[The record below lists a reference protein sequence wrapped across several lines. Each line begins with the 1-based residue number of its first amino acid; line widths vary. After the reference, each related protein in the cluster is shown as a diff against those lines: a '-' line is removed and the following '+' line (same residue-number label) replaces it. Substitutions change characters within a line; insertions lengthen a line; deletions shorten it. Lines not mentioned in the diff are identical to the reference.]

1 MLTYIPGTLEITP
14 YEGEVLVTVTGNNG
28 AFRYDGMNHTVSGY
42 TMEASVP
49 FFTMNDIR
57 FTGKAEITKARPG
70 DYIQFEDDTD
80 KYAIRRIAYME
91 LHTQIAGLISMYL
104 YNTPLPSVIKRW
116 KFTAVFEGNG
126 KKAVSDNKC
135 LVIEYNT
142 IPEKI

>member
-1 MLTYIPGTLEITP
+1 MSCYKIYHWTPKKHKGLLMLPVGVY
-14 YEGEVLVTVTGNNG
+14 YN
-28 AFRYDGMNHTVSGY
+28 R
-42 TMEASVP
+42 
-49 FFTMNDIR
+49 DIQ
-57 FTGKAEITKARPG
+57 KARPG

-142 IPEKI
+142 IPEKISCGK